1 VPLSALSPN
10 ARGIL
15 YMCGAVVILPVM
27 DAVSKSLTES
37 YSPVQIAAVR
47 FGCLLLVLAPLAL
60 RHGGRAALR
69 PAGRGM
75 LLLRGLLLSVSSV
88 LFVSALA
95 HVPLATAQSITLIF
109 PLIVTALSPWLL
121 GEHVGPVRWAMVGT
135 GFLGALLVIRPGLEP
150 VGPGQFY
157 ALACA
162 GVYAVYAVM
171 TRRMRGGTGRLTQL
185 FWTVIGALALT
196 GVLAPLD
203 WRMPEIGDLG
213 LMALCGVLS
222 GSAHLLIIAAYS
234 EAEATAVVPFS
245 YLQIVF
251 GGVIGYLVW
260 NNLPDALSWA
270 GIALIAGAGI
280 VVAMRSKTPPQI
292 RGGGRS

>member
-1 VPLSALSPN
+1 MSSLSPN
-10 ARGIL
+10 TRGIL
-15 YMCGAVVILPVM
+15 YMCGAVMILPVM
-27 DAVSKSLTES
+27 DAISKSLTEG

-60 RHGGRAALR
+60 RHGGQAALR

-75 LLLRGLLLSVSSV
+75 LLLRGLLLSASSV

-121 GEHVGPVRWAMVGT
+121 GEHVGPVRWAMVGA
-135 GFLGALLVIRPGLEP
+135 GFLGALLIIRPGLEP
-150 VGPGQFY
+150 VGAGQLY

-162 GVYAVYAVM
+162 GVYALYAVL

-203 WRMPEIGDLG
+203 WRAPDMADLG

-251 GGVIGYLVW
+251 GGMIGYLVW
-260 NNLPDALSWA
+260 GNLPDALSWA
-270 GIALIAGAGI
+270 GIVLIAGAGI
-280 VVAMRSKTPPQI
+280 VVALRSRTPPQI
-292 RGGGRS
+292 RGAGRV

>member
-1 VPLSALSPN
+1 MLFSALSPTG
-10 ARGIL
+10 RGIA
-15 YMCGAVVILPVM
+15 YMCGAVAILPVM
-27 DAVSKSLTES
+27 DAVSKSLTAD

-47 FGCLLLVLAPLAL
+47 FGFLLLLLGPLAV
-60 RHGGRAALR
+60 RHAGREALH
-69 PAGRGM
+69 PASRGM
-75 LLLRGLLLSVSSV
+75 LLLRGVLLSISSV
-88 LFVSALA
+88 LFVAALA
-95 HVPLATAQSITLIF
+95 HVPLATAQSITLVF
-109 PLIVTALSPWLL
+109 PLIVTALSPWFL

-135 GFLGALLVIRPGLEP
+135 GFLGALLIIRPGLEP
-150 VGPGQFY
+150 VGPGQLY

-162 GVYAVYAVM
+162 LVYACYAVL

-185 FWTVIGALALT
+185 FWTVIGALVLT

-203 WRMPEIGDLG
+203 WRAPELADLG

-222 GSAHLLIIAAYS
+222 GTAHLLIIAAYS

-245 YLQIVF
+245 YLQIAF
-251 GGVIGYLVW
+251 GAAIGYAVW
-260 NNLPDALSWA
+260 GNLPDALSWA

-280 VVAMRSKTPPQI
+280 VVALRSKTPPQL